1 MTGAQMNNQ
10 ACILTGLIISSM
22 PKRTT
27 NASHRANQTRTTS
40 VATCKTRFWRRE
52 RLSKYPRI
60 LSITPLTTYAAPKYS
75 SQYTNLHHT
84 LLQQTAALSLS
95 GLLNDFTEDLTGQ
108 LDFLFSQGW
117 VHQEHHAGFTQCLSI
132 GKTLRWSPTCIVKS
146 FFKVDL

>member
-95 GLLNDFTEDLTGQ
+95 GLLNDFAEDLAGQ
-108 LDFLFSQGW
+108 FDLLFGQSRM
-117 VHQEHHAGFTQCLSI
+117 HEKHHAGFTQLLGI
-132 GKTLRWSPTCIVKS
+132 GKRMRWSPACIVKS